1 MPAYEITYTRS
12 DMKIPCKALKFAH
25 TEKDAI
31 GCLAVGTEKKGYRI
45 VKSAFSVPITITSI
59 KEL

>member
-1 MPAYEITYTRS
+1 MN
-12 DMKIPCKALKFAH
+12 IPCRAIKTAH